1 MSIFRITMEFLQNNE
16 CKLGCLN
23 KIALLDENFRK
34 WVGADMI
41 ERLPEDVKIHR
52 LYLACS

>member
-1 MSIFRITMEFLQNNE
+1 MEFLQNNE

-41 ERLPEDVKIHR
+41 ERLPEDVKIQR